1 MGIGFLRMLRVDAQ
15 VHTAMNAVALVPA
28 QDDTL
33 GACEFDHFFATTPTD
48 LVALIE
54 PVESLITKLAS
65 YCR

>member
-33 GACEFDHFFATTPTD
+33 GACEFDNFFATTPTD
-48 LVALIE
+48 LVALLVIE
-54 PVESLITKLAS
+54 PVADHKTRFIL
-65 YCR
+65 